1 MKMPLLILM
10 TLCALGFLVPGMMK
24 AEAVKDREGAVRGDR
39 SKMENDERWI
49 YNDVEKGF
57 EEARTTGKP
66 LLVVLR
72 CVPCLACMGID
83 AGILEAKGIESLLDQ
98 FVCVRVIN
106 ANALDLSRFQFDYD
120 LSLSTLF
127 FNADGTIYGRFG
139 SWTHQKD
146 TADRSTAG
154 FRAAMEA
161 ALALHR
167 SYPANR
173 DSLAGKQGGP
183 APFKVPVE
191 IPSLAAKYERELDWQ
206 GQVVKS
212 CVHCHQIGDAFR
224 ASYRDKGQPIPLDL
238 IYPMPMPETVG
249 LSLSSDQRARVSE
262 VEPGSMAAAA
272 GFKRGDELVTFEGQP
287 LLSVADFAWV
297 LHRAGDS
304 ASLEAVV
311 SRDGSHQRLTLLLP
325 QGWRMKSD
333 ISRRVGTWPM
343 RAMAGGGLKLE
354 DLNDE
359 DRRKQ
364 GIAGDQLALVAMGV
378 GQYGAHGAAKKNG
391 FQKDDILIEVDG
403 LTQRMTE
410 SEFIGTLLQK
420 YPGKA
425 QLPAVVL
432 RKGKRVELKLP
443 MQ

>member
-1 MKMPLLILM
+1 MKKTLVILM
-10 TLCALGFLVPGMMK
+10 TLCTLGGFFPGGMK
-24 AEAVKDREGAVRGDR
+24 AETVKDREGAVRGDR
-39 SKMENDERWI
+39 SKMENDDRWI

-57 EEARTTGKP
+57 AEARTSGKP

-83 AGILEAKGIESLLDQ
+83 AGILEGRGLESLLDQ

-106 ANALDLSRFQFDYD
+106 ANTLDLSRFQFDYD

-127 FNADGTIYGRFG
+127 FNGDGTVYGRFG

-154 FRAAMEA
+154 FKAAMEA

-173 DSLAGKQGGP
+173 DSLSGKQGGP

-249 LSLSSDQRARVSE
+249 LSLASDQRASVSE

-272 GFKRGDELVTFEGQP
+272 GFKKGDELVTFDGQP

-311 SRDGSHQRLTLLLP
+311 SRDGAHQRLTLLLP

-364 GIAGDQLALVAMGV
+364 GIAGDKLALVAMGV

-403 LTQRMTE
+403 LTRRMTE

-432 RKGKRVELKLP
+432 RKGQRVELKLP

>member
-1 MKMPLLILM
+1 MKRTLLFWM
-10 TLCALGFLVPGMMK
+10 TLVALAGHCPET
-24 AEAVKDREGAVRGDR
+24 AWSETVKDREGAVRDDR
-39 SKMENDERWI
+39 SKMENDDRWI

-57 EEARTTGKP
+57 EEARKTGKP

-83 AGILEAKGIESLLDQ
+83 AGILEGRGLESLLDE

-106 ANALDLSRFQFDYD
+106 ANTLDLERFQFDYD

-127 FNADGTIYGRFG
+127 FNADGTVYGRFG

-146 TADRSTAG
+146 TSERSTAG

-167 SYPANR
+167 SFPANR
-173 DSLAGKQGGP
+173 ASLAGKQGGP

-191 IPSLAAKYERELDWQ
+191 IPSLAAKYGRELDWQ

-224 ASYRDKGQPIPLDL
+224 ASYRDKGQAIPLDL

-249 LSLSSDQRARVSE
+249 LTLASDQRARVAG
-262 VEPGSMAAAA
+262 VEAGSLAAGA
-272 GFKRGDELVTFEGQP
+272 GFKAGDELITFGGQP
-287 LLSVADFAWV
+287 LISTADFAWV
-297 LHRAGDS
+297 LHRAGDGVTI
-304 ASLEAVV
+304 EAIV
-311 SRDGSHQRLTLLLP
+311 SRNGTHQRLALLLP
-325 QGWRMKSD
+325 QGWRFKSD

-354 DLNDE
+354 DLDDEERRRRGLGND
-359 DRRKQ
+359 
-364 GIAGDQLALVAMGV
+364 GMALLAVGM
-378 GQYGAHGAAKKNG
+378 GQYGPHAAAKRNG
-391 FQKDDILIEVDG
+391 FEKDDVLIEVDG
-403 LTQRMTE
+403 LTGRMSE
-410 SEFIGTLLQK
+410 SEFIGTLLQRH
-420 YPGKA
+420 PGKA

>member
-1 MKMPLLILM
+1 MKKTLLNLM
-10 TLCALGFLVPGMMK
+10 TFCTLGGLVPGVLK

-72 CVPCLACMGID
+72 CVPCLSCMGID
-83 AGILEAKGIESLLDQ
+83 AGILEARGIESLLDQ

-127 FNADGTIYGRFG
+127 FNADGTVYGRFG

-167 SYPANR
+167 SYPGNR

-224 ASYRDKGQPIPLDL
+224 ATYRDKGQPIPLDL

-249 LSLSSDQRARVSE
+249 LSLASDQRARVSE
-262 VEPGSMAAAA
+262 VLAGSMAAAA
-272 GFKRGDELVTFEGQP
+272 GFKKGDELVTFEGQP
-287 LLSVADFAWV
+287 LLSVADFTWV
-297 LHRAGDS
+297 LHQAGDS

-311 SRDGSHQRLTLLLP
+311 SRDGAHQRLTLLLP

-378 GQYGAHGAAKKNG
+378 GQYGAHAAAKRNG
-391 FQKDDILIEVDG
+391 FEKDDILIEVDG